1 MPEPAAQRR
10 EVGRKG
16 AGAQD
21 GAGALGRA
29 GERLVFESDWLA
41 SQPFFYNVRTGR
53 YGHDINDAIDLPDIE
68 FDPEGLND
76 YLDFGFS
83 VFERT
88 LVKDVRMLRYS
99 ARLFSGPGG
108 LRVECL
114 DDPAAEWFERRSTV
128 HEVLGLAAAKID
140 AATAAADGDVL
151 VPTSGGLDSRLI
163 DLLLTDRSRLRTF
176 TYGVSDDPARSAEAV
191 KAAELARRLRVRWD
205 LVWLGDF
212 HRYFGEW
219 DALFGVSTHAHGMYQ
234 IEFYRRILERVSGG
248 NLVLS
253 GACGEWF
260 AGDDPEVREVRTLR
274 DPGDVLQVFRYGRMC
289 ADSRQSQFR
298 SERLGAWRLLENEP
312 RLRTEMLPRVVAVVR
327 LRMILLSYL
336 LRVPASLGLQ
346 PRAPYLDLDLALRML
361 TLPPQLREQ
370 RRWEHEVFAR
380 HGIDL
385 EARPLP
391 ADHRNTLNFRALRR
405 VPPRPLDPTLLREV
419 VRPEYVC
426 WVNRNVGLLGLG
438 WEFYW
443 RLGWTPG
450 FRRAAAAGRRLEI
463 RDQRSPAYGAYL
475 TLRPI
480 ESLLRR
486 RDRARRGEGAS

>member
-1 MPEPAAQRR
+1 MPDHEPRR
-10 EVGRKG
+10 ET
-16 AGAQD
+16 
-21 GAGALGRA
+21 
-29 GERLVFESDWLA
+29 LVFESDWLA
-41 SQPFFYNVRTGR
+41 SQPFFYNLKSGR
-53 YGHDINDAIDLPDIE
+53 ASHNVNDVVDLANVE
-68 FDPEGLND
+68 FDPEGFND
-76 YLDFGFS
+76 FLDWGFS

-88 LVKDVRMLRYS
+88 PLRDVRMLRYS
-99 ARLFSGPGG
+99 SRLLSGPDG
-108 LRVECL
+108 LRVKHL
-114 DDPAAEWFERRSTV
+114 DDPAWAWLERQSTV
-128 HEVLGLAAAKID
+128 NEVLELASATINEAAAG
-140 AATAAADGDVL
+140 DGEIV
-151 VPTSGGLDSRLI
+151 VPTSGGFDSRLI

-346 PRAPYLDLDLALRML
+346 PQAPYLDLDLALRML

-405 VPPRPLDPTLLREV
+405 VPLKPLDVALLREV
-419 VRPEYVC
+419 VKPDYVR
-426 WVNRNVGLLGLG
+426 WINRNVGPLGLPS
-438 WEFYW
+438 EALW

-450 FRRAAAAGRRLEI
+450 FRRAAKALAPTGIADRRML
-463 RDQRSPAYGAYL
+463 AYCAYL
-475 TLRPI
+475 TLKPI
-480 ESLLRR
+480 ESLLQR
-486 RDRARRGEGAS
+486 RDRARRGTEGP